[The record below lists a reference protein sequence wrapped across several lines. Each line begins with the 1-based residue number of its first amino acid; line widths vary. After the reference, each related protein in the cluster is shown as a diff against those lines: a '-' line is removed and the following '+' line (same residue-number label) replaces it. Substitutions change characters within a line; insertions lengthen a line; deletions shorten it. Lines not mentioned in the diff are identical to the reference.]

1 MLPPH
6 PSLSASFPE
15 LEHIYPVEKM
25 PRNHPCWCGS
35 GKKWKSC
42 HKDREKRDR
51 VKIGRLLSEMRE
63 QFSEGYC
70 YHPDAGVE
78 ACSQKIIRAHTI
90 QRKGG
95 LAGVTEG
102 GHVMS
107 VKAGVEAI
115 FDNKGGIAPKLDG
128 VRGASTFNGF
138 CNLHDTAMF
147 RPVEAYGST
156 LSTENIFLLAF
167 RAVAHELYNKRAAL
181 QAVPIQRQMDFG
193 TPFPI
198 QAAIQKHLHYKALGM
213 KRGLAELES
222 LKNRYDIA
230 YRGSDFSEFSVYAVE
245 FEEVLPVVASGA
257 FYPEVDFLGNQLQK
271 LGRGSAEF
279 QHIAFNLTTLNGT
292 TVAAFG
298 WLGSKDG
305 PPAAFVES
313 FKKLSDSEK
322 STAVIQLAFEQLE
335 NTFMRPS
342 WWLGLPEEWRQFAIS
357 KINAGT
363 GLAGVRSGEVLAKR
377 PYLFSEVG
385 VRSDLG
391 S

>member
-6 PSLSASFPE
+6 PSLSALFLEP
-15 LEHIYPVEKM
+15 EHIYPVENM
-25 PRNHPCWCGS
+25 PPYNPCWCGS
-35 GKKWKSC
+35 DKKWKWC
-42 HKDREKRDR
+42 HKNREKRSP

-63 QFSEGYC
+63 QYSQGYC
-70 YHPDAGVE
+70 CHPDAGVE
-78 ACSQKIIRAHTI
+78 ACSKKIIRAHTI
-90 QRKGG
+90 QRSGG
-95 LAGVTEG
+95 LAGITED

-107 VKAGVEAI
+107 VKAGIEAI
-115 FDNKGGIAPKLDG
+115 FDNEGRIDPSLDG

-138 CNLHDTAMF
+138 CNLHDTALF
-147 RPVEAYGST
+147 RPVEGSGST
-156 LSTENIFLLAF
+156 LSIENIFLLTF
-167 RAVAHELYNKRAAL
+167 RAIAYELYTKRAAL

-193 TPFPI
+193 APFPI
-198 QAAIQKHLHYKALGM
+198 QAAIQEYLHYNALGM
-213 KRGLAELES
+213 KRGLVELES

-230 YRGSDFSEFSVYAVE
+230 YRRSDFSEFSVYAVE
-245 FEEVLPVVASGA
+245 FAEVLPVVASGA

-298 WLGSKDG
+298 WLGRKDG

-335 NTFMRPS
+335 NTYMRPS
-342 WWLGLPEEWRQFAIS
+342 WWLGLPEEWRNLAIS
-357 KINAGT
+357 KIKAGT
-363 GLAGVRSGEVLAKR
+363 SLAGIRGCEALANR
-377 PYLFSEVG
+377 PYPFSEVG